1 VQLMDKPPPSVKQG
15 PRRLWLLAMRTAR
28 RPMSQITSGQHGS
41 MKGVRYYEDIRVA
54 AGFAYLAGE
63 YWTNAFYEA
72 WGAPRRC
79 ITARSFNRFTRE
91 RGLAPL
97 RDGTTFVGTPAVL
110 DFILC
115 VLMTTGE
122 ACDSPV

>member
-1 VQLMDKPPPSVKQG
+1 MQFMDKTQPSVKQG
-15 PRRLWLLAMRTAR
+15 QRRLWLLATRTAR
-28 RPMSQITSGQHGS
+28 RPISQITSGEHES
-41 MKGVRYYEDIRVA
+41 MRGVRYDENIRVA

-63 YWTNAFYEA
+63 YWTDAFHEA
-72 WGAPRRC
+72 WGVPRRC

-97 RDGTTFVGTPAVL
+97 RDRTTFVGTPAVL
-110 DFILC
+110 DVILC